1 VFLRKRRAQDSDRRA
16 LISLSASWRLVIIA
30 AAILLPLSFTSC
42 GKKGQAGDK
51 KTVQKSEDDFLD
63 KDAKPDERKYLL
75 AAKPFFIA
83 IANRK
88 YADAYALFSRYAKAR
103 MSFNQFTPAEDDATY
118 QQYEQS
124 PYDNVTAE
132 QFAYLMQ
139 YVEAARGAPRAPKML
154 RVFSTDPDVLNR
166 RSKEQFGAMDSMFAI
181 GAMPEWI
188 PADIRKASLRGQIHT
203 ELSPQEL
210 QNVAQRDGISVED
223 LKKGED
229 FDPYF
234 KVKLIL
240 VEEGGQLSVGYFE
253 LLPPSIWD
261 SGRHS
266 PRQNKTLFLAS
277 LQRVVISLS
286 TA

>member
-1 VFLRKRRAQDSDRRA
+1 MSKIRRKTNAGSG
-16 LISLSASWRLVIIA
+16 IWRLAIIGV
-30 AAILLPLSFTSC
+30 AIVLPLLMTSC
-42 GKKGQAGDK
+42 GRKGQAGEK
-51 KTVQKSEDDFLD
+51 KTVQKNEDDFLD

-88 YADAYALFSRYAKAR
+88 YAEAYALLSRYAKAR

-139 YVEAARGAPRAPKML
+139 YVEAARGTPRAPKML
-154 RVFSTDPDVLNR
+154 HVYSTDPDVLNR
-166 RSKEQFGAMDSMFAI
+166 RSKEQFGAVDSMFAV
-181 GAMPEWI
+181 GAIPDWI

-210 QNVAQRDGISVED
+210 QNVAQKEGISVED
-223 LKKGED
+223 LKKSED

-234 KVKLIL
+234 NVKLVL

-253 LLPPSIWD
+253 FLPPSIWD
-261 SGRHS
+261 
-266 PRQNKTLFLAS
+266 
-277 LQRVVISLS
+277 
-286 TA
+286 